1 MTLLSIDPYIGALI
15 AFVAPFILEPLI
27 LAIAR
32 VFGLYAVV
40 RERTCRVYVLFG
52 RVVGVLNEP
61 GLHFLPATLGG
72 SAFIVN
78 LLGTCHELDLRL
90 DQEYL
95 RSQPVNSE
103 EGAPMG
109 IGIWYE
115 MWINDPVAF
124 LFKNTDPRGSLRA
137 NVNSATVRCLSNM
150 PLAEMLQTRHTM
162 SQTVR
167 AEVTGKSQEWGY
179 QLGSVY
185 IRKVHFRD
193 AGMIRQIEE
202 KVVNRL
208 RQVTSAIKQAGANQV
223 SVITSTAER
232 EAAVEFA
239 KAATIRPATVGQAFQ
254 EIACEPEVAAALF
267 DVLETQRILTSK
279 ARLTLLPGG
288 AHGRMLANLIAA
300 NDATAVLLNRPETGP
315 PKL

>member
-1 MTLLSIDPYIGALI
+1 MMDQPVVAMLTTALMVFIGAFI
-15 AFVAPFILEPLI
+15 AEPLLRGLGRI
-27 LAIAR
+27 FGIYAI
-32 VFGLYAVV
+32 VE
-40 RERTCRVYVLFG
+40 ERSCRVYVLFG
-52 RVVGVLNEP
+52 KVIGILDEP
-61 GLHFLPATLGG
+61 GLHFLPAKLGLA
-72 SAFIVN
+72 AFFVN
-78 LLGTCHELDLRL
+78 FLGNCYVLDLRL

-115 MWINDPVAF
+115 MWISDPVSY

-137 NVNSATVRCLSNM
+137 NVSNATVRCLSNM
-150 PLAEMLQTRHTM
+150 PLSEMLETRHTM

-167 AEVTGKSQEWGY
+167 AEVTSKSQAWGY

-193 AGMIRQIEE
+193 AGMIHQIEE

-223 SVITSTAER
+223 SVITSSAEK
-232 EAAVEFA
+232 EAAIEFA
-239 KAATIRPATVGQAFQ
+239 KAAAIRPATLGRAFQ
-254 EIACEPEVAAALF
+254 EIAREPAVAEALF
-267 DVLETQRILTSK
+267 DVLETQRILASNV
-279 ARLTLLPGG
+279 RVTLLPAGP
-288 AHGRMLANLIAA
+288 HSRMLANLLAA
-300 NDATAVLLNRPETGP
+300 ENATGP
-315 PKL
+315 AGPTVKA

>member
-1 MTLLSIDPYIGALI
+1 MMDQPVVAMLVAALMTFIG
-15 AFVAPFILEPLI
+15 AFVAEPLLRGLGRMFGI
-27 LAIAR
+27 YAI
-32 VFGLYAVV
+32 VE
-40 RERTCRVYVLFG
+40 ERSCRVYVLFG
-52 RVVGVLNEP
+52 KVIGILDEP
-61 GLHFLPATLGG
+61 GLHFLPAKLGPA
-72 SAFIVN
+72 AFFVN
-78 LLGTCHELDLRL
+78 FLGNCYVLDLRL

-115 MWINDPVAF
+115 MWISDPVSY

-137 NVNSATVRCLSNM
+137 NVSNATVRCLSNM
-150 PLAEMLQTRHTM
+150 PLSEMLETRHNM

-167 AEVTGKSQEWGY
+167 AEVTSKSQAWGY

-193 AGMIRQIEE
+193 AGMIHQIEE

-223 SVITSTAER
+223 SVITSSAEK
-232 EAAVEFA
+232 EAAIEFA
-239 KAATIRPATVGQAFQ
+239 KAAAIRPATLGQAFQ
-254 EIACEPEVAAALF
+254 EIAREPAVAEALF
-267 DVLETQRILTSK
+267 DVLETQRIL
-279 ARLTLLPGG
+279 AGNVRVTLLPAGP
-288 AHGRMLANLIAA
+288 HSRMLANLLAA
-300 NDATAVLLNRPETGP
+300 EGANGP
-315 PKL
+315 ASPTVKT